1 MKLLLCIPAIL
12 AVLAWPS
19 RPQYWSVLAHE
30 QGAEDVS
37 ECRQRDYGG
46 NMREIIFRGI
56 VNFGAKD
63 MIGKWVEGDLVQ
75 YTCGTYIRNIDG
87 EHKVNPETIGQF
99 TGLLDKNGKRIF
111 EGDIVRWRINGVT
124 ETAPV
129 IYDEQ
134 CATFWMGK
142 STVSGVGL
150 VLNDWMRGEYEVI
163 RTIHDEIVKEE
174 K

>member
-1 MKLLLCIPAIL
+1 
-12 AVLAWPS
+12 
-19 RPQYWSVLAHE
+19 
-30 QGAEDVS
+30 
-37 ECRQRDYGG
+37 
-46 NMREIIFRGI
+46 MREIIFRGLDEKGNWRFGHFWKNKFCASI
-56 VNFGAKD
+56 REVNGSGF
-63 MIGKWVEGDLVQ
+63 
-75 YTCGTYIRNIDG
+75 TCDHEVI
-87 EHKVNPETIGQF
+87 PETIGQF

-163 RTIHDEIVKEE
+163 GTIHDEMVKEE